1 MFRKFKWALVL
12 GSGVAAGFLASALA
26 TPGSGFTSVDIS
38 KGRFDEIVVKTNDEH
53 AHQVQLRTKG
63 ESDFYVVQNT
73 VTPGGYS
80 GWHTHPGPSLV
91 TVKSGT
97 ATFYEGDDPECTP
110 HVHPAGSGFVDRGDG
125 HVHMVRNEGNVDL
138 VLITVQLFPADT
150 TQQRFDVADPEN
162 CKF

>member
-1 MFRKFKWALVL
+1 MFRKLAWALVL
-12 GSGVAAGFLASALA
+12 GSAVAAGYVGAAFA
-26 TPGSGFTSVDIS
+26 TSGLGFTSVDIS
-38 KGRFDEIVVKTNDEH
+38 KGRFEEIAVKTNDAH
-53 AHQVQLRTKG
+53 PHQVQVKTKG
-63 ESDFYVVQNT
+63 SSDFYVVQNT

-97 ATFYEGDDPECTP
+97 ATFYEGDDPTCTP
-110 HVHPAGSGFVDRGDG
+110 HVHTAGSGFVDRGDG

-150 TQQRFDVADPEN
+150 AQRRIDVADPGN
-162 CKF
+162 CHF